1 MKEQKEKDRLIP
13 EIDKYKRLIEE
24 TKLDIF
30 NNDKQIAKE
39 QDKSTELKSK
49 INVLENK
56 KDTLREE
63 TER

>member
-30 NNDKQIAKE
+30 NNDKQITKE